1 MPMMVADNAAGAARA
16 YSASETGKTFANP
29 MLFNRWNVMS
39 QPIETFVP
47 KFAAMVAP
55 TAREMKPVTAMM
67 LPMPILVISA
77 GSGNFFDQSRQNTTA
92 PARQL
97 TDKIESSVISHVVG
111 ILRPKKMRF
120 ALLSPHTR

>member
-1 MPMMVADNAAGAARA
+1 
-16 YSASETGKTFANP
+16 

-39 QPIETFVP
+39 QLIETFVP
-47 KFAAMVAP
+47 KLAAIAP
-55 TAREMKPVTAMM
+55 PIARETNPVTAMM

>member
-1 MPMMVADNAAGAARA
+1 
-16 YSASETGKTFANP
+16 
-29 MLFNRWNVMS
+29 MLFNRWKVMS
-39 QPIETFVP
+39 QPIETFP
-47 KFAAMVAP
+47 PELAAIAAP
-55 TAREMKPVTAMM
+55 MAREMKPVTAMM

-111 ILRPKKMRF
+111 ILRPKEMMS

>member
-1 MPMMVADNAAGAARA
+1 
-16 YSASETGKTFANP
+16 
-29 MLFNRWNVMS
+29 MS

-47 KFAAMVAP
+47 KLAAIAAP
-55 TAREMKPVTAMM
+55 IAREMKPVTAIM

-111 ILRPKKMRF
+111 ILRPKKMRS

>member
-1 MPMMVADNAAGAARA
+1 
-16 YSASETGKTFANP
+16 
-29 MLFNRWNVMS
+29 MLFNRWNIMS
-39 QPIETFVP
+39 QPTETFVP
-47 KFAAMVAP
+47 ALAAMVAP
-55 TAREMKPVTAMM
+55 TAREMKPVTATM

-111 ILRPKKMRF
+111 IFFPKKTRLAVF
-120 ALLSPHTR
+120 SAQTRYALKIC